1 MLKSEDMSRMTI
13 SGHKKELNSL
23 SNLLDDNQLVHL
35 VDYNNDDEG
44 FKIGASLPYGSK
56 TSEILVKLRSVIKLL
71 EVSPNPPEN
80 LKLSS
85 DIEKEIS
92 DLDSIASQA
101 HDLKDK
107 QRDCDRRIDDLETS
121 LDQIEMFSGLDLD
134 LKYLSGYESMKVF
147 TGRIGED
154 VDTSVLDSDLE
165 IIRFDETIIV
175 FCPKDDADS
184 TERALLDLGF
194 RSIDV
199 PQIEGDPSI
208 VESKINSDLV
218 QLRNERDSIDH
229 EIEALAKRHGDWL
242 ISCEEHY
249 TALSEKSSL
258 PLKLAT
264 TDNMFVLDG
273 WVPSKSVSNL
283 QQALQ
288 KLDVYYEVED
298 AMESEPPIKLD
309 NPGPMKPFEMF
320 TKLYS
325 TPKHWEFEPTAI
337 IFITYPLFF
346 GLMVGDAGYGL
357 AYILFAQYLIGKFS
371 HSEGIV
377 ALGKIL
383 RMAGVY
389 TFFFGTFIY
398 AEAFGKSFYE
408 IGQFYEIGELF
419 KYYPFLFAKTYGPSF
434 NVPLIE
440 HYDGAPWHLPIH
452 KFSPYGAQLMLLS
465 SVIIGFIHISLG
477 LILGFINEMKH
488 HNLKHAMYAKM
499 SFLLILWGGV
509 MALVS
514 VVGLL
519 PDIVQTIGIVVMLT
533 GLGLAIIGEGIVGLL
548 EFPTVF
554 SNVISYAR
562 IGAIGLSDYGLAFT
576 VNYISLKML
585 VPMGP
590 IGIIAAIFIMLIGHL
605 TVFTLGIIGTGIN
618 SLRLQYV
625 EFFTKFVQGG
635 GTLYD
640 PFGYNRKYTK
650 ENEVQ
655 P

>member
-1 MLKSEDMSRMTI
+1 MLKSEDMSWMTI
-13 SGHKKELNSL
+13 SGHKKQLDSL
-23 SNLLDDNQLVHL
+23 SNLLDNHQLVHL
-35 VDYNNDDEG
+35 VDYNNEDEG
-44 FKIGASLPYGSK
+44 FKIGTSLSYGSN

-80 LKLSS
+80 VKLSS

-92 DLDSIASQA
+92 ELDSIASQA

-107 QRDCDRRIDDLETS
+107 QRDCDREIEDLVNS
-121 LDQIEMFSGLDLD
+121 LEQIEMFSGLDLD
-134 LKYLSGYESMKVF
+134 MKYLSGYDSMKVF
-147 TGRIGED
+147 TGSISTEAD
-154 VDTSVLDSDLE
+154 ISSIDSSLE
-165 IIRFDETIIV
+165 IIRTDETIIV
-175 FCPKDDADS
+175 FCPNDKVDS
-184 TERALLDLGF
+184 TERSLLDLGF
-194 RSIDV
+194 RSIDA
-199 PQIEGDPSI
+199 PQIEGDPSS
-208 VESKINSDLV
+208 VESKIKS
-218 QLRNERDSIDH
+218 QLSQFRNERDSIDH

-242 ISCEEHY
+242 VSCKEHY
-249 TALSEKSSL
+249 SALSEKSSL

-264 TDNMFVLDG
+264 TENMFVMDG
-273 WVPSKSVSNL
+273 WVPSKSVSIL
-283 QQALQ
+283 QQELQ
-288 KLDVYYEVED
+288 KLDVYYELDNET
-298 AMESEPPIKLD
+298 ESSPPIKLD

-325 TPKHWEFEPTAI
+325 TPRHWEFEPTAI

-383 RMAGVY
+383 RMAGAY

-408 IGQFYEIGELF
+408 LGELIG
-419 KYYPFLFAKTYGPSF
+419 YSSGLFALTYGPSF

-488 HNLKHAMYAKM
+488 HDLKHAIYAKM

-519 PDIVQTIGIVVMLT
+519 PDTVQTLGIVVMLT

-640 PFGYNRKYTK
+640 PFGYDRRYTK

>member
-13 SGHKKELNSL
+13 SGHKNDLNSL
-23 SNLLDDNQLVHL
+23 SDLLDKHQLVHL
-35 VDYNNDDEG
+35 VDYNNEDEG
-44 FKIGASLPYGSK
+44 FKIGTSLSYGSK
-56 TSEILVKLRSVIKLL
+56 TSEILVKLRSVLKLL

-85 DIEKEIS
+85 DIEKEIEN
-92 DLDSIASQA
+92 LDSIASQA

-107 QRDCDRRIDDLETS
+107 QRDCDRKIDDLANS

-134 LKYLSGYESMKVF
+134 MKYLSGYDSMKVF
-147 TGRIGED
+147 TGRISEEAD
-154 VDTSVLDSDLE
+154 ISAIDSNLE
-165 IIRFDETIIV
+165 VIRNDETIIV
-175 FCPKDDADS
+175 FCPNEEVDS
-184 TERALLDLGF
+184 TERVLLDLGF
-194 RSIDV
+194 RSIDA
-199 PQIEGDPSI
+199 PSIEGDPSS
-208 VESKINSDLV
+208 VESKIKSELS

-242 ISCEEHY
+242 VSCEEHY
-249 TALSEKSSL
+249 SALSEKSSL

-264 TDNMFVLDG
+264 TENMFVMDG
-273 WVPSKSVSNL
+273 WVPSKSVSAL
-283 QQALQ
+283 QQELQ
-288 KLDVYYEVED
+288 KLDVYYEVDNET
-298 AMESEPPIKLD
+298 ESSPPIKLD

-325 TPKHWEFEPTAI
+325 TPRHWEFEPTAI

-398 AEAFGKSFYE
+398 AEAFGKSFFE
-408 IGQFYEIGELF
+408 LGELIGF
-419 KYYPFLFAKTYGPSF
+419 NSFLFAKTYGPSF

-488 HNLKHAMYAKM
+488 HDLKHALYAKM
-499 SFLLILWGGV
+499 SFLMILWGGV

-519 PDIVQTIGIVVMLT
+519 PDIVQTIGIVVMLS

-562 IGAIGLSDYGLAFT
+562 IGEIGLSDYGLAFT

-590 IGIIAAIFIMLIGHL
+590 VGIIAAIFIMLIGHL

>member
-13 SGHKKELNSL
+13 SGHKNDLNSL
-23 SNLLDDNQLVHL
+23 SDLLDKHQLVHL
-35 VDYNNDDEG
+35 VDYNNEDEG
-44 FKIGASLPYGSK
+44 FKIGTSLSYGSK
-56 TSEILVKLRSVIKLL
+56 TSEILVKLRSVLKLL

-85 DIEKEIS
+85 DIEKEIEN
-92 DLDSIASQA
+92 LDSIASQA

-107 QRDCDRRIDDLETS
+107 QRDCDRKIDDLANS

-134 LKYLSGYESMKVF
+134 MKYLSGYDSMKVF
-147 TGRIGED
+147 TGRISEEAD
-154 VDTSVLDSDLE
+154 ISAIDSNLE
-165 IIRFDETIIV
+165 VIRNDETIIV
-175 FCPKDDADS
+175 FCPNEEVDS
-184 TERALLDLGF
+184 TERVLLDLGF
-194 RSIDV
+194 RSIDA
-199 PQIEGDPSI
+199 PSIEGNPSS
-208 VESKINSDLV
+208 VESKIKSELS

-242 ISCEEHY
+242 VSCEEHY
-249 TALSEKSSL
+249 SALSEKSSL

-264 TDNMFVLDG
+264 TENMFVMDG
-273 WVPSKSVSNL
+273 WVPSKSVSAL
-283 QQALQ
+283 QQELQ
-288 KLDVYYEVED
+288 KLDVYYEVDNET
-298 AMESEPPIKLD
+298 ESPPPIKLD

-325 TPKHWEFEPTAI
+325 TPRHWEFEPTAI

-398 AEAFGKSFYE
+398 AEAFGKSFFE
-408 IGQFYEIGELF
+408 LGELIGF
-419 KYYPFLFAKTYGPSF
+419 NSFLFAKTYGPSF

-488 HNLKHAMYAKM
+488 HDLKHALYSKM
-499 SFLLILWGGV
+499 SFLMILWGGV

-519 PDIVQTIGIVVMLT
+519 PDIVQTIGIVVMLS

-590 IGIIAAIFIMLIGHL
+590 VGIIAAIFIMLIGHL

>member
-1 MLKSEDMSRMTI
+1 MLKSEDMSWMTI
-13 SGHKKELNSL
+13 SGHKKQLDSL
-23 SNLLDDNQLVHL
+23 SNLLDNHQLVHL
-35 VDYNNDDEG
+35 VDYNNEDEG
-44 FKIGASLPYGSK
+44 FKIGTSLSYGSN

-71 EVSPNPPEN
+71 EFSPNPPEN
-80 LKLSS
+80 VKLSS

-92 DLDSIASQA
+92 ELDSIASQA

-107 QRDCDRRIDDLETS
+107 QRDCDREIEDLVNS
-121 LDQIEMFSGLDLD
+121 LEQIEMFSGLDLD
-134 LKYLSGYESMKVF
+134 MKYLSGYDSMKVF
-147 TGRIGED
+147 TGNISTEAD
-154 VDTSVLDSDLE
+154 ISSIDSSLE
-165 IIRFDETIIV
+165 IIRTDETIIV
-175 FCPKDDADS
+175 FCPNDKVDS
-184 TERALLDLGF
+184 TERSLLDLGF
-194 RSIDV
+194 RSIDA
-199 PQIEGDPSI
+199 PQIEGDPSS
-208 VESKINSDLV
+208 VESKIKS
-218 QLRNERDSIDH
+218 QLSQFRNERDSIDH

-242 ISCEEHY
+242 VSCKEHY
-249 TALSEKSSL
+249 SALSEKSSL

-264 TDNMFVLDG
+264 TENMFVLDG
-273 WVPSKSVSNL
+273 WVPSKSVSIL
-283 QQALQ
+283 QQELQ
-288 KLDVYYEVED
+288 KLDVYYELDNET
-298 AMESEPPIKLD
+298 ESSPPIKLD

-325 TPKHWEFEPTAI
+325 TPRHWEFEPTAI

-383 RMAGVY
+383 RMAGAY

-408 IGQFYEIGELF
+408 LGELIG
-419 KYYPFLFAKTYGPSF
+419 YSSGLFAITYGPSF

-488 HNLKHAMYAKM
+488 HDLKHALYAKM
-499 SFLLILWGGV
+499 SFILILWGGV

-519 PDIVQTIGIVVMLT
+519 PDTVQTLGIVVMLT

-640 PFGYNRKYTK
+640 PFGYHRRYTK

>member
-1 MLKSEDMSRMTI
+1 MLKSEDMSWMTI
-13 SGHKKELNSL
+13 SGHKKQLDSL
-23 SNLLDDNQLVHL
+23 SNLLDNHQLVHL
-35 VDYNNDDEG
+35 VDYNNEDEG
-44 FKIGASLPYGSK
+44 FKIGTSLSYGSN
-56 TSEILVKLRSVIKLL
+56 TSKILVKLRSVIKLL

-80 LKLSS
+80 VKLSS

-92 DLDSIASQA
+92 ELDSIASQA

-107 QRDCDRRIDDLETS
+107 QRDCDREIEDLVNS
-121 LDQIEMFSGLDLD
+121 LEQIEMFSGLDLD
-134 LKYLSGYESMKVF
+134 MKYLSGYDSMKVF
-147 TGRIGED
+147 TGNISTEAD
-154 VDTSVLDSDLE
+154 ISSIDSSLE
-165 IIRFDETIIV
+165 IIRADETIIV
-175 FCPKDDADS
+175 FCPNDKVDS
-184 TERALLDLGF
+184 TERSLLDLGF
-194 RSIDV
+194 RSIDA
-199 PQIEGDPSI
+199 PQIEGDPSS
-208 VESKINSDLV
+208 VESKIRSQLS

-229 EIEALAKRHGDWL
+229 EIEALAKRYGDWL
-242 ISCEEHY
+242 VSCKEHY
-249 TALSEKSSL
+249 SALSEKSSL

-264 TDNMFVLDG
+264 TENMFVLDG
-273 WVPSKSVSNL
+273 WVPSKSVSIL
-283 QQALQ
+283 QQELQ
-288 KLDVYYEVED
+288 KLDVYYELDNET
-298 AMESEPPIKLD
+298 ESSPPIKLD

-325 TPKHWEFEPTAI
+325 TPRHWEFEPTAI

-383 RMAGVY
+383 RMAGAY

-408 IGQFYEIGELF
+408 LGELIG
-419 KYYPFLFAKTYGPSF
+419 YSSGLFALTYGPSF

-477 LILGFINEMKH
+477 LILGFINELKH
-488 HNLKHAMYAKM
+488 HDLKHALYAKM

-519 PDIVQTIGIVVMLT
+519 PDTVQTLGIVVMLT
-533 GLGLAIIGEGIVGLL
+533 GLVLAIIGEGIVGLL

>member
-1 MLKSEDMSRMTI
+1 MLKSEDMSWMTI
-13 SGHKKELNSL
+13 SGHKTQLDSL
-23 SNLLDDNQLVHL
+23 SNLLDNHQLVHL
-35 VDYNNDDEG
+35 VDYNNEDEG
-44 FKIGASLPYGSK
+44 FKIGASLSYGST

-85 DIEKEIS
+85 DIEKEIET
-92 DLDSIASQA
+92 LDSIASQA

-107 QRDCDRRIDDLETS
+107 QRDCDRKIDDLANS

-134 LKYLSGYESMKVF
+134 MKYLSGYDSMKVF
-147 TGRIGED
+147 TGRISEEAD
-154 VDTSVLDSDLE
+154 ISSIDSNLE
-165 IIRFDETIIV
+165 VIRNDETIIV
-175 FCPKDDADS
+175 FCPNEKVDS
-184 TERALLDLGF
+184 TERVLLDLGF
-194 RSIDV
+194 RSIDA
-199 PQIEGDPSI
+199 PSMEGDPSS
-208 VESKINSDLV
+208 VESKIKSELS
-218 QLRNERDSIDH
+218 QLKNERDSIDH

-242 ISCEEHY
+242 VSCEEHY
-249 TALSEKSSL
+249 SALSEKSSL

-264 TDNMFVLDG
+264 TENMFVMDG
-273 WVPSKSVSNL
+273 WVPSKSVSAL
-283 QQALQ
+283 QQELQ
-288 KLDVYYEVED
+288 KLDVYYEVDNET
-298 AMESEPPIKLD
+298 ESSPPIKLD

-325 TPKHWEFEPTAI
+325 TPRHWEFEPTAI

-398 AEAFGKSFYE
+398 AEAFGKSF
-408 IGQFYEIGELF
+408 FEIGELIGF
-419 KYYPFLFAKTYGPSF
+419 NSYLFALEYGPQF
-434 NVPLIE
+434 EVPLIQRSTDW
-440 HYDGAPWHLPIH
+440 YLPIH

-465 SVIIGFIHISLG
+465 SVIIGFIHVSLG

-488 HNLKHAMYAKM
+488 HDLKHAMYAKM
-499 SFLLILWGGV
+499 SFLMILWGGV

-519 PDIVQTIGIVVMLT
+519 EDIYQTIGIVIMLT
-533 GLGLAIIGEGIVGLL
+533 GLGLAIVGEGIVGLL

-585 VPMGP
+585 VPLGP

-640 PFGYNRKYTK
+640 PFGYHRRYTK

>member
-13 SGHKKELNSL
+13 SGHKNDLNSL
-23 SNLLDDNQLVHL
+23 SDLLDKHQLVHL
-35 VDYNNDDEG
+35 VDYNNEDEG
-44 FKIGASLPYGSK
+44 FKIGTSLSYGSK
-56 TSEILVKLRSVIKLL
+56 TSEILVKLRSVLKLL

-85 DIEKEIS
+85 DIEKEIEN
-92 DLDSIASQA
+92 LDSIASQA

-107 QRDCDRRIDDLETS
+107 QRDCDRKIDDLANS

-134 LKYLSGYESMKVF
+134 MKYLSGYDSMKVF
-147 TGRIGED
+147 TGRISEEAD
-154 VDTSVLDSDLE
+154 ISAIDSNLE
-165 IIRFDETIIV
+165 VIRNDETIIV
-175 FCPKDDADS
+175 FCPNEKVDS
-184 TERALLDLGF
+184 TERVLLDLGF
-194 RSIDV
+194 RSIDA
-199 PQIEGDPSI
+199 PSIEGDPSS
-208 VESKINSDLV
+208 VESKIKSELS

-242 ISCEEHY
+242 VSCEEHY
-249 TALSEKSSL
+249 SALSEKSSL

-264 TDNMFVLDG
+264 TENMFVMDG
-273 WVPSKSVSNL
+273 WVPSKSVSAL
-283 QQALQ
+283 QQELQ
-288 KLDVYYEVED
+288 KLDVYYEVDNET
-298 AMESEPPIKLD
+298 ESSPPIKLD

-325 TPKHWEFEPTAI
+325 TPRHWEFEPTAI

-398 AEAFGKSFYE
+398 AEAFGKSFFE
-408 IGQFYEIGELF
+408 LGELIGF
-419 KYYPFLFAKTYGPSF
+419 NSFLFAKTYGPSF

-488 HNLKHAMYAKM
+488 HDFKHALYAKM
-499 SFLLILWGGV
+499 SFLMILWGGV

-519 PDIVQTIGIVVMLT
+519 PDIVQTIGIVVMLS

-590 IGIIAAIFIMLIGHL
+590 VGIIAAIFIMLIGHL

>member
-13 SGHKKELNSL
+13 SGHKNDLNSL
-23 SNLLDDNQLVHL
+23 SDLLDKHQLVHL
-35 VDYNNDDEG
+35 VNYNNEDDG
-44 FKIGASLPYGSK
+44 FKIGASLSYGST

-85 DIEKEIS
+85 DIEKVIEN
-92 DLDSIASQA
+92 LDSIASQA

-107 QRDCDRRIDDLETS
+107 QRDCDRKIDDLANS

-134 LKYLSGYESMKVF
+134 MKYLSGYGSMKVF
-147 TGRIGED
+147 TGRISEEAD
-154 VDTSVLDSDLE
+154 ISAIDSSLE
-165 IIRFDETIIV
+165 VIRNDETIIV
-175 FCPKDDADS
+175 FCPNEKVDS
-184 TERALLDLGF
+184 TERVLLDLGF
-194 RSIDV
+194 RSIDT
-199 PQIEGDPSI
+199 PSIEGDPSS
-208 VESKINSDLV
+208 VESKIKSELS

-242 ISCEEHY
+242 VSCEEHY
-249 TALSEKSSL
+249 SALSEKSSL

-264 TDNMFVLDG
+264 TENMFVMDG
-273 WVPSKSVSNL
+273 WVPSKSVSAL
-283 QQALQ
+283 QQELQ
-288 KLDVYYEVED
+288 KLDVYYELDNET
-298 AMESEPPIKLD
+298 ESSPPIKLD

-325 TPKHWEFEPTAI
+325 TPRHWEFEPTAI

-383 RMAGVY
+383 RMAGAY

-408 IGQFYEIGELF
+408 LGELIG
-419 KYYPFLFAKTYGPSF
+419 YSSGLFALTYGPSF

-488 HNLKHAMYAKM
+488 HDLKHALYAKM

-519 PDIVQTIGIVVMLT
+519 PDTVQTLGIVVMLT

-640 PFGYNRKYTK
+640 PFGYDRRYTK

>member
-1 MLKSEDMSRMTI
+1 MSRMTV
-13 SGHKKELNSL
+13 SGHKKDLNSL
-23 SNLLDDNQLVHL
+23 SNLLDNHQLIHL
-35 VDYNNDDEG
+35 VDYNNEDEG
-44 FKIGASLPYGSK
+44 FKIGSSLSYGSE

-71 EVSPNPPEN
+71 EVSPNPPET
-80 LKLSS
+80 LKFSS

-92 DLDSIASQA
+92 ELDSIASQA

-107 QRDCDRRIDDLETS
+107 QRECDRQIDDLTNS

-134 LKYLSGYESMKVF
+134 LKYLSGYDCMKVF
-147 TGRIGED
+147 AGRLSAE
-154 VDTSVLDSDLE
+154 VDTSSIESSLE
-165 IIRFDETIIV
+165 IIRNEDTIIV
-175 FCPKDDADS
+175 FCPNKEVDS
-184 TERALLDLGF
+184 TERTLLDLGF
-194 RSIDV
+194 RSVDV
-199 PQIEGDPSI
+199 PKVDGNPSS
-208 VESKINSDLV
+208 VGSKLESELV
-218 QLRNERDSIDH
+218 QLRNQRDSIDH
-229 EIEALAKRHGDWL
+229 EIEALAKRYGDWL
-242 ISCEEHY
+242 VSCEEHY
-249 TALSEKSSL
+249 SALSEKSSL

-264 TDNMFVLDG
+264 TENMFVMDG
-273 WVPSKSVSNL
+273 WVPSKSVSEL

-288 KLDVYYEVED
+288 KLDVYYELD
-298 AMESEPPIKLD
+298 NESSDSPPIKFD
-309 NPGPMKPFEMF
+309 NPEAMKPFEMF

-325 TPKHWEFEPTAI
+325 TPRHWEFEPTAI

-371 HSEGIV
+371 HSEGLV

-383 RMAGVY
+383 RTAGIY
-389 TFFFGTFIY
+389 TFLFGTFIY

-408 IGQFYEIGELF
+408 IGDLIGF
-419 KYYPFLFAKTYGPSF
+419 HSFLFAKYYGPTF
-434 NVPLIE
+434 DVPLIE
-440 HYDGAPWHLPIH
+440 HSGAWHLPIH

-465 SVIIGFIHISLG
+465 SVIIGFIHVSLG
-477 LILGFINEMKH
+477 LILGFINELKH
-488 HNLKHAMYAKM
+488 HDLKHALYAKM

-509 MALVS
+509 MSLVS

-519 PDIVQTIGIVVMLT
+519 PPFVQTLGIVVMLV
-533 GLGLAIIGEGIVGLL
+533 GLVLAVIGEGIVGVL

-576 VNYISLKML
+576 INYIALDM
-585 VPMGP
+585 
-590 IGIIAAIFIMLIGHL
+590 IGLSGIGAIAAIFILLIGHL

-650 ENEVQ
+650 ENEVI

>member
-1 MLKSEDMSRMTI
+1 MSRMTI
-13 SGHKKELNSL
+13 SGHKKQLDSL
-23 SNLLDDNQLVHL
+23 SNLLDDHQLVHL
-35 VDYNNDDEG
+35 VDYNNEDEG
-44 FKIGASLPYGSK
+44 FKIGTSLSYGST

-71 EVSPNPPEN
+71 EVSPSPPEN

-85 DIEKEIS
+85 DIEKEI
-92 DLDSIASQA
+92 DELESIASQA
-101 HDLKDK
+101 HDLKEK
-107 QRDCDRRIDDLETS
+107 QRDCDRKIDDLTNS
-121 LDQIEMFSGLDLD
+121 LEQVEMFSGLDLD
-134 LKYLSGYESMKVF
+134 MKYLSGYDSMKVF
-147 TGRIGED
+147 TGRISNEAD
-154 VDTSVLDSDLE
+154 LSTIDSSLE
-165 IIRFDETIIV
+165 VIRSDETIIV
-175 FCPKDDADS
+175 FCPNDKIDS
-184 TERALLDLGF
+184 TERSLLDLGF
-194 RSIDV
+194 RSVDA
-199 PQIEGDPSI
+199 PQIEGDPSSA
-208 VESKINSDLV
+208 ESKIKS
-218 QLRNERDSIDH
+218 QLSQLQNERDSIDH

-242 ISCEEHY
+242 VSCEEHY
-249 TALSEKSSL
+249 SALSEKSSL

-273 WVPSKSVSNL
+273 WVPSKSVSVL
-283 QQALQ
+283 QQELQ
-288 KLDVYYEVED
+288 KLDVYYELDNET
-298 AMESEPPIKLD
+298 ESSPPIKLD

-325 TPKHWEFEPTAI
+325 TPRHWEFEPTAI

-357 AYILFAQYLIGKFS
+357 AYVLFAQYLIGKFS
-371 HSEGIV
+371 HSEAIV
-377 ALGKIL
+377 SLGKIL
-383 RMAGVY
+383 RTAGIY
-389 TFFFGTFIY
+389 TFLFGTFIY
-398 AEAFGKSFYE
+398 AEAFGKSFFE
-408 IGQFYEIGELF
+408 LGELIGF
-419 KYYPFLFAKTYGPSF
+419 NSYLFAKTYGPSF
-434 NVPLIE
+434 SVPLIE

-465 SVIIGFIHISLG
+465 SVIIGFIHVSLG
-477 LILGFINEMKH
+477 LILGFINELKH
-488 HNLKHAMYAKM
+488 HDLKHALYAKM

-519 PDIVQTIGIVVMLT
+519 PEMVQTLGLVVMLT
-533 GLGLAIIGEGIVGLL
+533 GLALAIIGEGIVGLL

-640 PFGYNRKYTK
+640 PFGYDRRYTK

>member
-1 MLKSEDMSRMTI
+1 MLKPEDMSRMTI
-13 SGHKKELNSL
+13 SGHKKQLDPL
-23 SNLLDDNQLVHL
+23 SNLLDDHQLVHL
-35 VDYNNDDEG
+35 VDYNNEDEG
-44 FKIGASLPYGSK
+44 FKIGTSLSYGST

-85 DIEKEIS
+85 DIEQEI
-92 DLDSIASQA
+92 DELESIASQA

-107 QRDCDRRIDDLETS
+107 QRDCDRKIDDLTNS
-121 LDQIEMFSGLDLD
+121 LEQVEMFSGLDLD
-134 LKYLSGYESMKVF
+134 MKYLSGYDSMKVF
-147 TGRIGED
+147 TGRISNEAD
-154 VDTSVLDSDLE
+154 LSTIDSSLE
-165 IIRFDETIIV
+165 VIRSDETIIV
-175 FCPKDDADS
+175 FCPNDKIDS
-184 TERALLDLGF
+184 TERSLLDLGF
-194 RSIDV
+194 RSVDA
-199 PQIEGDPSI
+199 PQIEGNPSSA
-208 VESKINSDLV
+208 ESKIKS
-218 QLRNERDSIDH
+218 QLSQLQNERDSIDH

-242 ISCEEHY
+242 VSCEEHY
-249 TALSEKSSL
+249 SALSEKSSL

-273 WVPSKSVSNL
+273 WVPSKSVSVL
-283 QQALQ
+283 QQELQ
-288 KLDVYYEVED
+288 KLDVYYELD
-298 AMESEPPIKLD
+298 NDTESSPPIKLD

-325 TPKHWEFEPTAI
+325 TPRHWEFEPTAI

-357 AYILFAQYLIGKFS
+357 AYVLFAQYLIGKFS
-371 HSEGIV
+371 HSEAIV
-377 ALGKIL
+377 SLGKIL
-383 RMAGVY
+383 RTAGIY
-389 TFFFGTFIY
+389 TFLFGTFIY
-398 AEAFGKSFYE
+398 AEAFGKSFFE
-408 IGQFYEIGELF
+408 LGELIGF
-419 KYYPFLFAKTYGPSF
+419 NSYLFAKTYGPSF
-434 NVPLIE
+434 SVPLIE

-465 SVIIGFIHISLG
+465 SVIIGFIHVSLG
-477 LILGFINEMKH
+477 LILGFINELKH
-488 HNLKHAMYAKM
+488 HDLKHALYAKM

-519 PDIVQTIGIVVMLT
+519 PEMVQTLGLVVMLT
-533 GLGLAIIGEGIVGLL
+533 GLALAIIGEGIVGLL

-590 IGIIAAIFIMLIGHL
+590 IGIIAAILIMLIGHL

-640 PFGYNRKYTK
+640 PFGYDRRYTK

>member
-13 SGHKKELNSL
+13 SGHKNDLNSL
-23 SNLLDDNQLVHL
+23 SDILDKHQLVHL
-35 VDYNNDDEG
+35 VDYNNEDEG
-44 FKIGASLPYGSK
+44 FKIGTSLSYGSK
-56 TSEILVKLRSVIKLL
+56 TSEILVKLRSVLKLL

-85 DIEKEIS
+85 DIEKEIEN
-92 DLDSIASQA
+92 LDSIASQA

-107 QRDCDRRIDDLETS
+107 QRDCDRKIDDLANS

-134 LKYLSGYESMKVF
+134 MKYLSGYDSMKVF
-147 TGRIGED
+147 TGRISEEAD
-154 VDTSVLDSDLE
+154 ISAIDSNLE
-165 IIRFDETIIV
+165 VIRNDETIIV
-175 FCPKDDADS
+175 FCPNEKVDS
-184 TERALLDLGF
+184 TERVLLDLGF

-199 PQIEGDPSI
+199 PSMEGDPSS
-208 VESKINSDLV
+208 VESKIKSELS
-218 QLRNERDSIDH
+218 QLKNERDSIDH

-242 ISCEEHY
+242 VSCEEHY
-249 TALSEKSSL
+249 SALSEKSSL

-264 TDNMFVLDG
+264 TENMFVMDG
-273 WVPSKSVSNL
+273 WVPSKSVSAL
-283 QQALQ
+283 QQELQ
-288 KLDVYYEVED
+288 KLDVYYEVDNET
-298 AMESEPPIKLD
+298 ESSPPIKLD

-325 TPKHWEFEPTAI
+325 TPRHWEFEPTAI

-398 AEAFGKSFYE
+398 AEAFGKSFFE
-408 IGQFYEIGELF
+408 LGELIGF
-419 KYYPFLFAKTYGPSF
+419 NSFLFAKTYGPSF

-488 HNLKHAMYAKM
+488 HDLKHALYAKM
-499 SFLLILWGGV
+499 SFLMILWGGV

-519 PDIVQTIGIVVMLT
+519 PDIVQTIGIIVMLS